1 MHSNLR
7 YGTKIVKKKKKIKL
21 AGIGIGSFIEDG
33 RILGTQV
40 KSATTGHTQRLKRER
55 GREGGKP

>member
-7 YGTKIVKKKKKIKL
+7 YGTKIVKRKKNQKL

-40 KSATTGHTQRLKRER
+40 KSAT
-55 GREGGKP
+55 GKGKVNAYSLA